1 MAPSLRKSILVSLI
15 LLLGG
20 FRTAPANAMPPI
32 ETFLAAGREYA
43 VDQRVANQRVEVRQA
58 ERAEASGRLLPA
70 INIQGGYTRN
80 QYNIE
85 TQIPTSSGGTRGIV
99 ISAYNQLDALFQ
111 LEVPMLDLAQ
121 LRRIEAARLGVDA
134 ARLDTE
140 VVGLDV
146 DRQVVRAY
154 YQMVGADAVA
164 ASAREAE
171 RVARENL
178 RVVESR
184 VTAGLA
190 SSLDRER
197 AAAEVEA
204 RVQTV
209 AESDLLRR
217 QARRQ
222 IRALTNLTVA
232 EDDTTTFDVALEGD
246 PPLDHFVS
254 AIDRLPTV
262 RASETRIELARAQ
275 QRAARSAFVPT
286 ISGLAE
292 ERITNVYGFSYPR
305 QWLVQVVAR
314 VRLDFSKSA
323 QIDIADA
330 NAALASLEEER
341 ARINARDGI
350 ENAYDQVVANLART
364 QAARAQV
371 VAATQAAD
379 VANQRYGV
387 GSASQLEVVQ
397 ANRDKFAAE
406 VQRVQ
411 AEAELE
417 FARALLRIVAG
428 FGMDE

>member
-1 MAPSLRKSILVSLI
+1 M
-15 LLLGG
+15 
-20 FRTAPANAMPPI
+20 
-32 ETFLAAGREYA
+32 
-43 VDQRVANQRVEVRQA
+43 
-58 ERAEASGRLLPA
+58 
-70 INIQGGYTRN
+70 
-80 QYNIE
+80 
-85 TQIPTSSGGTRGIV
+85 
-99 ISAYNQLDALFQ
+99 
-111 LEVPMLDLAQ
+111 
-121 LRRIEAARLGVDA
+121 
-134 ARLDTE
+134 
-140 VVGLDV
+140 
-146 DRQVVRAY
+146 
-154 YQMVGADAVA
+154 
-164 ASAREAE
+164 
-171 RVARENL
+171 
-178 RVVESR
+178 
-184 VTAGLA
+184 
-190 SSLDRER
+190 
-197 AAAEVEA
+197 
-204 RVQTV
+204 
-209 AESDLLRR
+209 
-217 QARRQ
+217 
-222 IRALTNLTVA
+222 
-232 EDDTTTFDVALEGD
+232 
-246 PPLDHFVS
+246 
-254 AIDRLPTV
+254 

-286 ISGLAE
+286 ISGLAQ